1 MIWSY
6 LTPLSPSGTWQTSKA
21 RQGTAVGKVLLQDAF
36 QAFSKCANL
45 QFAVYR
51 SLVQPTLRSALQAWG
66 VGSLQQDADDL
77 LTLTKYLKA
86 EHASEVNF
94 QDCLGLYSSSLC
106 NMMEFKDGLK
116 QT

>member
-1 MIWSY
+1 MIWSHLIPY
-6 LTPLSPSGTWQTSKA
+6 PSGTWQTSKA
-21 RQGTAVGKVLLQDAF
+21 RQEAAAGKIILQGGF

-51 SLVQPTLRSALQAWG
+51 SLVQPTLRSALQGWG

-77 LTLTKYLKA
+77 LMLTKYLKA
-86 EHASEVNF
+86 EHASEASF

-106 NMMEFKDGLK
+106 NMMEFMDVLK